1 MPDNEDELAT
11 DVLYN
16 LLNRRT
22 SAIKPLPTRINEVIG
37 QYINAGR
44 KNDLDHILPES
55 FLPRKALILPMETTV
70 SWMESITLIF

>member
-44 KNDLDHILPES
+44 KNDLDHIPAGE